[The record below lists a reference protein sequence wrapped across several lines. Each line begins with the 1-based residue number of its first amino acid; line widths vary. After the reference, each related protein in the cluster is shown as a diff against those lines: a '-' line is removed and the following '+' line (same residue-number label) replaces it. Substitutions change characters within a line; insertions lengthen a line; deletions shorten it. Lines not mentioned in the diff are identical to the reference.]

1 MSISRF
7 AARFP
12 RMGLILSAMLLM
24 ASLAGMAMY
33 GLGRPVSFDGAMNL
47 QVAQSLAE
55 GEGYVRSYGGVRP
68 FPEEVQT
75 NAPYVIPAAVVFA
88 MAGTGIVQAQAVNY
102 AYMLGW
108 LLLVA
113 FVVARFKGPVAGML
127 SAIAL
132 MATPGFYW
140 IGFNGWG
147 ELVALFWWGI
157 GTYLM
162 LAQPRPWMRA
172 LGAVALG
179 LALATKTVILIGV
192 AATML
197 AYGIWLLAE
206 ARERG
211 FASGASRLALAACC
225 VMLPLAFVELW
236 RIHSLGGMAA
246 YLAWWKPQVGAIVFQ
261 AGVSGG
267 PGVAMTQKVSLHF
280 QVLALQTRL
289 PAWLLGLW
297 LSLPLAWSVAAF
309 MRDRPW
315 RSAGGRLWATV
326 FLVVAV
332 YLVWYLA
339 ITPDTHVRLRRIEIG
354 LILVQCLWLFC
365 IGWCS
370 TRLREGWL
378 RWLALAS
385 VLVFA
390 VVLALFANDAI
401 FDMRRGWRPDLST
414 FEDTTARIRALPADA
429 PMFGKGFLS
438 APVLALYAE
447 RDFDNIDRYT
457 SDDLARIGTGYIVV
471 DSLLAKDGRF
481 APELLRYPS
490 VPVVE
495 ARGFKVYRLDFTH
508 PEDPFRAVP
517 ATARTL
523 PWVDFSTGR
532 YPFVFGLQPPMR
544 NGSSWAR
551 SDVEILLEYPG
562 SRDVLLVAYRPK
574 AAYARGEKLTLSAS
588 LDGCALGSRTLLA
601 GKHDLRFAVPGGCGL
616 EPGQNVRLRIRSDNM
631 LPSDIRNMRQL
642 SYVVLAAGFHD

>member
-12 RMGLILSAMLLM
+12 RMGLILSAVLLV
-24 ASLAGMAMY
+24 ATLAGMAMY

-55 GEGYVRSYGGVRP
+55 GRGYVRDYGGMRP

-75 NAPYVIPAAVVFA
+75 NAPYVIPAAIVFA

-102 AYMLGW
+102 GYMLGW

-113 FVVARFKGPVAGML
+113 FVVARFRGPVAGML

-147 ELVALFWWGI
+147 ELVALFWWGV

-162 LAQPRPWMRA
+162 LAHRRPWMHA

-197 AYGIWLLAE
+197 VYGVWLLAE

-211 FASGASRLALAACC
+211 FASSASRLVAATCC

-236 RIHSLGGMAA
+236 RMHALGGMNP
-246 YLAWWKPQVGAIVFQ
+246 YLAWWKPQADAIFFQ

-267 PGVAMTQKVSLHF
+267 PGAGIAQKAFTHF
-280 QVLALQTRL
+280 QALALQTRL

-297 LSLPLAWSVAAF
+297 LSLPLAWSVGAF
-309 MRDRPW
+309 TRDRPW
-315 RSAGGRLWATV
+315 RSPGGRLWATV

-354 LILVQCLWLFC
+354 LILGQCLWLFC

-370 TRLREGWL
+370 TRLREAPL
-378 RWLALAS
+378 RWPAFAS
-385 VLVFA
+385 MLVFGVVLV
-390 VVLALFANDAI
+390 LFANDAM
-401 FDMRRGWRPDLST
+401 FDMRRSWRPDLST
-414 FEDTTARIRALPADA
+414 FEDTTARVRALPPDA

-471 DSLLAKDGRF
+471 DGLLAKDGRF
-481 APELLRYPS
+481 APELMRYPS
-490 VPVVE
+490 DPVVE
-495 ARGFKVYRLDFTH
+495 ARGFRVYRLDFAH
-508 PEDPFRAVP
+508 PEDPFRALS
-517 ATARTL
+517 ASANAL
-523 PWVDFSTGR
+523 PWVDLRTGR

-551 SDVEILLEYPG
+551 TDVEILLEYPG
-562 SRDVLLVAYRPK
+562 SGDVLVVAYRPN
-574 AAYARGEKLTLSAS
+574 AAYARGETLTLNAS
-588 LDGCALGSRTLLA
+588 LDGCALGWRRLPA
-601 GKHDLRFAVPGGCGL
+601 GKHELRFSVPGACRL
-616 EPGQNVRLRIRSDNM
+616 ESGQKVRLRIRSDNM
-631 LPSDIRNMRQL
+631 LPIDIRNMRQL
-642 SYVVLAAGFHD
+642 SYVVLAAGFHE